1 MPPRTRRE
9 PPARQEAR
17 IRKHLAQAREYWRQA
32 PLELAP
38 GDICQAGEKGWGT
51 VAQLTKAVATCRGW
65 YHYDHVA
72 IQEAIT
78 ALARDLPAEAE
89 HIYRGKGA
97 AERLHGNF
105 YEVHMDADD
114 ARFALADTQP
124 LLQILWNRLPDRYT
138 GGITFA
144 QWTAADPEA
153 ATETASEIVPE

>member
-1 MPPRTRRE
+1 MPPRTRHE
-9 PPARQEAR
+9 PPARRDAR

-32 PLELAP
+32 PRELAG

-51 VAQLTKAVATCRGW
+51 VAQLTKAVATHRGW

-72 IQEAIT
+72 IQEVIT
-78 ALARDLPAEAE
+78 ALARELPAQAE

-105 YEVHMDADD
+105 YEVHKDAED

-124 LLQILWNRLPDRYT
+124 LLQILWDLLPDDYT
-138 GGITFA
+138 STPTFA
-144 QWTAADPEA
+144 QWTAASNPA
-153 ATETASEIVPE
+153 QPV

>member
-1 MPPRTRRE
+1 MPPRIRRE
-9 PPARQEAR
+9 TPARREAR

-32 PLELAP
+32 PLELAQ

-51 VAQLTKAVATCRGW
+51 VAQLTKAVATHRGW

-78 ALARDLPAEAE
+78 ALARERPADAE

-114 ARFALADTQP
+114 ARFALADTEP
-124 LLQILWNRLPDRYT
+124 LLEILWDLLPDEYT
-138 GGITFA
+138 PALTFA
-144 QWTAADPEA
+144 QWAG
-153 ATETASEIVPE
+153 TETGPE

>member
-9 PPARQEAR
+9 PPARRDAR

-32 PLELAP
+32 PLELAG

-51 VAQLTKAVATCRGW
+51 VAQLAKAVATYRGW

-78 ALARDLPAEAE
+78 ALARELPAQAE
-89 HIYRGKGA
+89 RIYRGKGA

-105 YEVHMDADD
+105 YEVHMDDED

-124 LLQILWNRLPDRYT
+124 LLQILWNLLPDQYT
-138 GGITFA
+138 GGQTFA
-144 QWTAADPEA
+144 QWMATETVAVA
-153 ATETASEIVPE
+153 ATELE